1 MRRIALIIP
10 ICGIALTLGV
20 APEAAAQKKQK
31 DPVLHQYLIE
41 EFSKLTSQIA
51 SLNERLNLLEG
62 ELAKAK
68 QQQGET
74 QTEVRNAQ
82 NVLKIVDSTLT
93 SIRLSTQGELLSLKT
108 DLTQL
113 RQDVSKLVD
122 VVQRGLAAQ
131 APPAPMQGPAAP
143 EGYITTVGDKDVT
156 INLGSSHGVKVGM
169 RFNVYRATDPKTQ
182 IGLIEVIEVLDAN
195 NSKASIVFAK
205 PDTRFEFSDVVRPVT

>member
-10 ICGIALTLGV
+10 VCGIALALSV

-41 EFSKLTSQIA
+41 EFGKLTSQIA
-51 SLNERLNLLEG
+51 VLNERLNTLEG
-62 ELAKAK
+62 ELAKTK

-74 QTEVRNAQ
+74 QSEVRNAQ

-93 SIRLSTQGELLSLKT
+93 SVRLSTQGELLSLKT

-113 RQDVSKLVD
+113 RQDVAKLVD
-122 VVQRGLAAQ
+122 IVQRGLAA
-131 APPAPMQGPAAP
+131 PPAAPAMQGPAAP
-143 EGYITTVGDKDVT
+143 EGYVTTVGDKDVT
-156 INLGSSHGVKVGM
+156 INLGSSHGIKVGM
-169 RFNVYRATDPKTQ
+169 RFNVYRAADPKTQ
-182 IGLIEVIEVLDAN
+182 IGLVEVTEVLDAN
-195 NSKASIVFAK
+195 NSKAIIVFSK